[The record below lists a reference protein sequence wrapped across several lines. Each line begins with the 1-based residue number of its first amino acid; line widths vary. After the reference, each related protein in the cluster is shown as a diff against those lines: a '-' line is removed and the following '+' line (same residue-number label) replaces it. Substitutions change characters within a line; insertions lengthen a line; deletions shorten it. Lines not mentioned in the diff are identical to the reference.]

1 MSREIKLKIMNK
13 SHATIY
19 LVSLMGASDGEWTK
33 EEMRS
38 ALLLGTL
45 RSAVEEAPD
54 WGDKVQSL
62 ELNETSA
69 IDILN
74 QESKEVQM
82 QCLINVLTT
91 AFSDGVLG
99 DGEKTV
105 LARIMSKLNKGIT
118 VKELLDAHTAH
129 FDSFK

>member
-1 MSREIKLKIMNK
+1 
-13 SHATIY
+13 
-19 LVSLMGASDGEWTK
+19 MGESDGEWTE
-33 EEMRS
+33 EEMVTALSLGNLNS
-38 ALLLGTL
+38 ALK
-45 RSAVEEAPD
+45 EAPD
-54 WGDKVQSL
+54 WGDRISSF

-82 QCLINVLTT
+82 QCLIDILLT
-91 AFSDGVLG
+91 AFSDGVLD

-118 VKELLDAHTAH
+118 VKELLDAHKTH
-129 FDSFK
+129 LDSLS

>member
-1 MSREIKLKIMNK
+1 MNK

-19 LVSLMGASDGEWTK
+19 LVSLMGGSDGEWTE
-33 EEMRS
+33 EEMLTALSLGNLSS
-38 ALLLGTL
+38 AL
-45 RSAVEEAPD
+45 EEAPD
-54 WGDKVQSL
+54 WVDKISSF

-82 QCLINVLTT
+82 QCLINILLT
-91 AFSDGVLG
+91 AFSDGVFG

-118 VKELLDAHTAH
+118 VNELFDAQKAHLD
-129 FDSFK
+129 SLR

>member
-1 MSREIKLKIMNK
+1 MNK

-19 LVSLMGASDGEWTK
+19 LVSLMGGSDGEWTE
-33 EEMRS
+33 EEMLTALSLGNLSS
-38 ALLLGTL
+38 AL
-45 RSAVEEAPD
+45 EEAPD
-54 WGDKVQSL
+54 WVDKISSF

-82 QCLINVLTT
+82 QCLINILLT
-91 AFSDGVLG
+91 ALSDGVFG

-118 VKELLDAHTAH
+118 VNELFDAQKAH
-129 FDSFK
+129 LDSFR

>member
-33 EEMRS
+33 KEMRS

-45 RSAVEEAPD
+45 KSAVEEAPD

-82 QCLINVLTT
+82 QCLINILLT
-91 AFSDGVLG
+91 AFADGVID
-99 DGEKTV
+99 DGEKNV
-105 LARIMSKLNKGIT
+105 LVRIISKLNKGIT
-118 VKELLDAHTAH
+118 VEELIDAHMAH
-129 FDSFK
+129 LDSLR